1 MDNMALMTTWLQ
13 MWNENPALAHDVMT
27 DDCRQW
33 SGQAVGLDTVVGPD
47 DQVRFVTGYRAQ
59 HVNVFRPRVFVD
71 AGDQMAYLWDVTLP
85 DGTVWTG
92 ADANLVRDGRV
103 SRNWTFV
110 SNAHCDGP
118 DPGPASAQPTHATTL
133 DDLCQA
139 WISLWNTS
147 NDEISDIVTGD
158 VATFIWAEDTA
169 TDIRDAPALAD
180 HLTKQQQGA
189 APGTRA
195 IHRRPAVD
203 PVRGR
208 AALLWTSRTGTGSA
222 DARVGG
228 IDILNVRD
236 GRVSHAWSLTGRRDF
251 HY

>member
-1 MDNMALMTTWLQ
+1 MDNMTLMTTWLQ
-13 MWNENPALAHDVMT
+13 MWNEDPALARDVMT

-33 SGQAVGLDTVVGPD
+33 SGQTAGLDTVVGPD

-59 HVNVFRPRVFVD
+59 HINVFRPRVLVD
-71 AGDQMAYLWDVTLP
+71 GGDQLAYLWDVTLP

-110 SNAHCDGP
+110 SNAHSDGP
-118 DPGPASAQPTHATTL
+118 DLGPANAQPTRATAL

-139 WISLWNTS
+139 WISLWNTD
-147 NDEISDIVTGD
+147 NDVVTDDVVTDD
-158 VATFIWAEDTA
+158 VATFVRAGDTA
-169 TDIRDAPALAD
+169 TDLRGAPALAD
-180 HLTKQQQGA
+180 HLTKQRLGGA
-189 APGTRA
+189 SGMRA

-208 AALLWTSRTGTGSA
+208 AALLWTSRAGT
-222 DARVGG
+222 DRDVQVGG
-228 IDILNVRD
+228 VDILNVRD